1 MQEKP
6 PGTTEESR
14 EQLPIQERVE
24 RLSRIVAA
32 KTLEGWT
39 VVDRNEREAWAVLDL
54 PGKPVN
60 HTLHAI
66 ISIFSCGLWLIV
78 WLILSLTQRKQQRIR
93 VSIDSYGN
101 LLEEK
106 VVLS

>member
-1 MQEKP
+1 MADQQPDAP
-6 PGTTEESR
+6 PA
-14 EQLPIQERVE
+14 PISLDERVE
-24 RLSRIVAA
+24 RLSRIVSTR
-32 KTLEGWT
+32 TLEGWT

-66 ISIFSCGLWLIV
+66 ISLFSCGLWLIV
-78 WLILSLTQRKQQRIR
+78 WLILSLTQQKQQRVRI
-93 VSIDSYGN
+93 SIDSYGN